1 MDAGLLV
8 LRLAVGLLIAG
19 HGIQKVT
26 PWIGG
31 KELSGGVQ
39 EFRDDGFRGGT
50 ATAIIAGGSQ
60 VGAGLLLAAGALLPP
75 AAAGAIGVMTV
86 AVTVKW
92 RHGLWAQFDGYEYP
106 LVLVI
111 TCAALA
117 MTGPGRYAADSAAD
131 LD

>member
-1 MDAGLLV
+1 M
-8 LRLAVGLLIAG
+8 
-19 HGIQKVT
+19 
-26 PWIGG
+26 
-31 KELSGGVQ
+31 Q